1 MIPPRTLRRPR
12 LLIVGCGDVGLRSL
26 ALLRARYRV
35 FALTSQPARCAEL
48 RAAGAVPVLGDLDQP
63 GSLRR
68 LAGLAPRILHLAP
81 PPATGAQDSRTRAL
95 LGALG
100 RRRPRAERRRAA
112 PRSALATTF
121 IVPERAHAP
130 RQYALAYASTSGVYG
145 DCGGALI
152 DETRPVRPANARAVR
167 RVSAEQQLRAAGA
180 RGLLRLAIV
189 RIPGIY
195 AAERLPLARLQK
207 GTPALRADD
216 DVFTSHIHAAEL
228 AAIMPRALLH
238 GRPQRVY
245 HAVDDTQ
252 LRMGDYFD
260 LVADTAGL
268 PRPPRVSRAA
278 AEQMLEPASLSFMRE
293 SRRLA
298 NRRLKTELKYRLRF
312 PTVADFLR
320 DFWRK

>member
-35 FALTSQPARCAEL
+35 FALTSQHARCAEL

-81 PPATGAQDSRTRAL
+81 PQAAGTQDRRTRAL

-100 RRRPRAERRRAA
+100 RRRPHAERRGATARLAHTT
-112 PRSALATTF
+112 AL
-121 IVPERAHAP
+121 IVPERATAP
-130 RQYALAYASTSGVYG
+130 RRYALAYASTSGVYG

-195 AAERLPLARLQK
+195 AAERLPLARLKK
-207 GTPALRADD
+207 GTPALSPAD

-238 GRPQRVY
+238 GQAQRIY

-260 LVADTAGL
+260 QVADAAGL
-268 PRPPRVSRAA
+268 PQPPRISRAE
-278 AEQMLEPASLSFMRE
+278 AERVLEPVLLSFMSE

-320 DFWRK
+320 AQPL